1 MSGNP
6 SLGDL
11 RFRAL
16 KAEARATRKVR
27 LIKQGTYNPRAGGLL
42 TDLNNGQFGVDIAG
56 TEYDVRKGEARINRM
71 TTAQVKRHLER
82 LDKFLYQGT
91 TYYAGARGNII
102 SGDAMRAVRREYK
115 RDNERKREYKK
126 SVAGTFIPWVGITAK
141 EYDEDWRVKKA
152 YLESGSA
159 ESLVEYRLPTP
170 RRFSSD
176 EGAYTIAKSMN
187 ERQTTRGRNKAIS
200 QARQNISEMIDEIG
214 DDRLRRVLD
223 LPDDKLW
230 FMWSNDDYFADRLS
244 RLYWAIHN
252 QDNDKIG
259 KRAIAA
265 ILDDYDEKI
274 LTLLGMIDEAENLE
288 IKPEKTRKKPRR
300 RKKR

>member
-11 RFRAL
+11 RLRAL

-56 TEYDVRKGEARINRM
+56 TEYDVRKGD
-71 TTAQVKRHLER
+71 LER

-187 ERQTTRGRNKAIS
+187 ERQTTRGCNKAIS
-200 QARQNISEMIDEIG
+200 QARQNISDMIDEIG

-223 LPDDKLW
+223 LSDDKLW

-244 RLYWAIHN
+244 RLYWAINN

-274 LTLLGMIDEAENLE
+274 FTLLGMIDEAENLE
-288 IKPEKTRKKPRR
+288 IKPEKTRKKLR